1 MFRICIILECVSLK
15 EIYSSPTIMSI
26 LRHTELD
33 LKKIN
38 FKKPDKQGL
47 IYYSAIDYHNSPF
60 YLQTPKMICKKNGF
74 EVMDNKNNNLEME
87 PMNVDFSFYDTFVN
101 LDELSVKKTFENN
114 KDWFGKDIPLEVI
127 DNMYKRSN
135 KPVKKDSK
143 PIFSFKVPIVKGNVQ
158 CQIYDQKKTCVDLKQ
173 IKEGTEIVCILHFKG
188 LKFMKQ
194 HYYCDI
200 YISQIKVFLD
210 GSHKYT
216 ILDSYSFNDAEE
228 EENELK
234 ELEKDLMLD
243 NEFLE
248 SIRDKDKEKKEIQDE
263 LDVAKQMKEVQEIN
277 IKSLENKLN
286 QLDL

>member
-1 MFRICIILECVSLK
+1 
-15 EIYSSPTIMSI
+15 MSI

-38 FKKPDKQGL
+38 YKKPEKQGL
-47 IYYSAIDYHNSPF
+47 IYYSAIDYQNNPF
-60 YLQTPKMICKKNGF
+60 YLQTPKMVCKRNGH
-74 EVMDNKNNNLEME
+74 EISEGKNNNLEME
-87 PMNVDFSFYDTFVN
+87 PINIDFSFYDAFVN
-101 LDELSVKKTFENN
+101 FDELNVKKTFENN
-114 KDWFGKDIPLEVI
+114 KDWFGKDIPLEII

-143 PIFSFKVPIVKGNVQ
+143 PIFSFKVPMTKRIVQ
-158 CQIYDQKKTCVDLKQ
+158 CQIYDQKKTCIDLNQ
-173 IKEGTEIVCILHFKG
+173 LKEGTEIVCILHLKG

-210 GSHKYT
+210 GDHKYT
-216 ILDSYSFNDAEE
+216 ILDSYSFNDIEE

-243 NEFLE
+243 GDFLE
-248 SIRDKDKEKKEIQDE
+248 SIRDKGTERNKIKGE
-263 LDVAKQMKEVQEIN
+263 LDNAQKMIEDHKNN
-277 IKSLENKLN
+277 IKVLENKLRE
-286 QLDL
+286 LD

>member
-1 MFRICIILECVSLK
+1 
-15 EIYSSPTIMSI
+15 MSI

-47 IYYSAIDYHNSPF
+47 IYYSAIDYQNSPF

-74 EVMDNKNNNLEME
+74 EISENKNNNLEME

-101 LDELSVKKTFENN
+101 LDELNVKKTFENN

-143 PIFSFKVPIVKGNVQ
+143 PIFSFKVPISKGNVQ
-158 CQIYDQKKTCVDLKQ
+158 CQIYDQKKTCVDLNQ
-173 IKEGTEIVCILHFKG
+173 IKEGTEVVCILHLKG
-188 LKFMKQ
+188 LKFLKQ

-200 YISQIKVFLD
+200 YISQIKVFLEGD
-210 GSHKYT
+210 HKYT
-216 ILDSYSFNDAEE
+216 ILDTYSFNDAEE
-228 EENELK
+228 EEMEIK

-243 NEFLE
+243 NDFLE
-248 SIRDKDKEKKEIQDE
+248 SIQNKEKDKNLILSEIDSANKLIKEQ
-263 LDVAKQMKEVQEIN
+263 
-277 IKSLENKLN
+277 ENKIKTLGDKLSR
-286 QLDL
+286 LDL

>member
-1 MFRICIILECVSLK
+1 
-15 EIYSSPTIMSI
+15 MSI

-33 LKKIN
+33 LNKIN
-38 FKKPDKQGL
+38 YKKPEKQGL
-47 IYYSAIDYHNSPF
+47 IYYSAIDYQNNPF
-60 YLQTPKMICKKNGF
+60 YLQTPKMVCKKNGH
-74 EVMDNKNNNLEME
+74 EISESKNNNLEME
-87 PMNVDFSFYDTFVN
+87 PLNVDFSLYDTFVN
-101 LDELSVKKTFENN
+101 FDELNVKKTFENN

-143 PIFSFKVPIVKGNVQ
+143 PIFSFKVPIVKGNIK
-158 CQIYDQKKTCVDLKQ
+158 CQIYDQKKTCIDLNQ
-173 IKEGTEIVCILHFKG
+173 LKEGTEIVCILHFKG

-210 GSHKYT
+210 GDHKYT
-216 ILDSYSFNDAEE
+216 ILDSYSFNDIED

-243 NEFLE
+243 GDFLE
-248 SIRDKDKEKKEIQDE
+248 SIRDKGKERNKIKGE
-263 LDVAKQMKEVQEIN
+263 LDNAKKMIEDYENN
-277 IKSLENKLN
+277 IKALENKLRE
-286 QLDL
+286 LD